1 VQLPNPQRFRTILQD
16 LALEVGI
23 GLSPASLESFIQFY
37 LLVLK
42 WNRGLNLT
50 TLTSPDEFASR
61 NVIEPLFAARYLE
74 SSITRLWDLGSGMGV
89 PGLPIAVA
97 RPDIRVRLVEAK
109 RKRAVFLEEAAGA
122 LGLRNVEVCN
132 ARIQELE
139 PAAAGTCVS
148 ARAIE
153 EMEEILGE
161 VFRIGS
167 GADQLLLFL
176 GDRLAATVTD
186 QAEGWKVERVRLP
199 GSQARYVLD
208 VRHETVNRAARPLPR
223 DP

>member
-1 VQLPNPQRFRTILQD
+1 M
-16 LALEVGI
+16 
-23 GLSPASLESFIQFY
+23 
-37 LLVLK
+37 VLK

-61 NVIEPLFAARYLE
+61 HVIEPLFAVQCLVGSI
-74 SSITRLWDLGSGMGV
+74 SSLWDLGSGMGV

-109 RKRAVFLEEAAGA
+109 RKRSVFLEEAAAA
-122 LGLRNVEVCN
+122 LGLSNVEVCN
-132 ARIQELE
+132 ARIQEIA
-139 PAAAGTCVS
+139 PAGAATCVA

-161 VFRIGS
+161 LFRIGRD
-167 GADQLLLFL
+167 ADQLLLFV
-176 GDRLAATVTD
+176 GDRLAASVAD
-186 QAEGWKVERVRLP
+186 RAEGWKVERRRLP

-208 VRHETVNRAARPLPR
+208 VRH
-223 DP
+223 